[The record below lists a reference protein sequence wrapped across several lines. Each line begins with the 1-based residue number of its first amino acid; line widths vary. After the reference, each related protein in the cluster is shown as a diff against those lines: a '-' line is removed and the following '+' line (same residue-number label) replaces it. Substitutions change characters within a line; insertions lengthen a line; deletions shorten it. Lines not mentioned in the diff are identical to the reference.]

1 MRKMFGISLCNLRG
15 SILYSWIISYF
26 IVFIIPVFASTF
38 AFFNAKR
45 IVEEQTK
52 EINLSVLQLIRQEID
67 RNISK
72 IDDIQLEIMLSK
84 EFERI
89 ILTNQDEPLSPM
101 AVYKIMEKLQSYLF
115 YNNFIEDVFL
125 YFQEKGIVITTSLK
139 CRHDQ
144 YYDLNHKGGTT
155 DYDYW
160 FSIINDKVILKPQV
174 YVFDKYDESIKVSE
188 NRKQIVYLRS
198 VPQIGYNLY
207 KAKIGVIINKRE
219 LANIINKV
227 IIGNDTQVF
236 IVDENNADIYS
247 INNSNE
253 DLYVSFQDMHKEGQ
267 IYELYANKKQKIA
280 YFLESQVNSWKYV
293 IVLPKINYLSKL
305 NLFRFIFMVCVATSV
320 VMGIILIFC
329 LIRQNYKPIKELIFS
344 ITGQQY
350 KNIEGNEILMIKN
363 NISKIKEENTVISQ
377 RMKQQYNKLLKQSLT
392 YRLVQGL
399 APTEAIEA
407 SKILEL
413 DNKEIVVVG
422 IQLEDI
428 QTNLEISNPD
438 IEETKK
444 LLDSVQLSFEHFAP
458 GISNSS
464 IIVGNTVYSVLGIN
478 SSQVDRNQLRH
489 ILTSVKN
496 KVSASMQTNI
506 VMSVSNIANSL
517 SSIVQC
523 FQQARDVFQYKVI
536 LGSKNII
543 FYDELKSSLQ
553 YSYYFP
559 LEMEQKIINV
569 IHVGDYTKSKSI
581 INEVFKRNIDKTEI
595 DTAILKC
602 LTIDLICMMLKVFN
616 GYEPVFRQKLIASLD
631 IMQIIQDDCM
641 LNNFSEPKKVYE
653 KVYEHIDCVLR
664 KICEMICE
672 KRQTENENIKE
683 KILNFIEHNY
693 QNPNLS
699 VEMIA
704 EQFGYS
710 RSYLYSILKRE
721 EEEGLLF
728 YINKIRTEK
737 AKQLLDD
744 SRLPIK
750 SVAEQVGFINVN
762 SFVRVFKKY
771 TGISPGKYRRINNMV
786 ISRSVLN

>member
-26 IVFIIPVFASTF
+26 IVSIIPVFASTF

-267 IYELYANKKQKIA
+267 IYELYANKKEKIA

-293 IVLPKINYLSKL
+293 IVLPKINFFPVLSLAAIISLHSPTVKAIGFSQSTCL
-305 NLFRFIFMVCVATSV
+305 PASRATIVCSGCNWSGVATTTT
-320 VMGIILIFC
+320 
-329 LIRQNYKPIKELIFS
+329 S
-344 ITGQQY
+344 I
-350 KNIEGNEILMIKN
+350 
-363 NISKIKEENTVISQ
+363 
-377 RMKQQYNKLLKQSLT
+377 
-392 YRLVQGL
+392 
-399 APTEAIEA
+399 
-407 SKILEL
+407 
-413 DNKEIVVVG
+413 
-422 IQLEDI
+422 
-428 QTNLEISNPD
+428 
-438 IEETKK
+438 
-444 LLDSVQLSFEHFAP
+444 
-458 GISNSS
+458 
-464 IIVGNTVYSVLGIN
+464 
-478 SSQVDRNQLRH
+478 
-489 ILTSVKN
+489 
-496 KVSASMQTNI
+496 
-506 VMSVSNIANSL
+506 
-517 SSIVQC
+517 
-523 FQQARDVFQYKVI
+523 
-536 LGSKNII
+536 
-543 FYDELKSSLQ
+543 SSL
-553 YSYYFP
+553 
-559 LEMEQKIINV
+559 L
-569 IHVGDYTKSKSI
+569 
-581 INEVFKRNIDKTEI
+581 R
-595 DTAILKC
+595 
-602 LTIDLICMMLKVFN
+602 
-616 GYEPVFRQKLIASLD
+616 RSL
-631 IMQIIQDDCM
+631 
-641 LNNFSEPKKVYE
+641 
-653 KVYEHIDCVLR
+653 
-664 KICEMICE
+664 
-672 KRQTENENIKE
+672 
-683 KILNFIEHNY
+683 
-693 QNPNLS
+693 
-699 VEMIA
+699 
-704 EQFGYS
+704 
-710 RSYLYSILKRE
+710 
-721 EEEGLLF
+721 
-728 YINKIRTEK
+728 
-737 AKQLLDD
+737 
-744 SRLPIK
+744 
-750 SVAEQVGFINVN
+750 
-762 SFVRVFKKY
+762 
-771 TGISPGKYRRINNMV
+771 
-786 ISRSVLN
+786 